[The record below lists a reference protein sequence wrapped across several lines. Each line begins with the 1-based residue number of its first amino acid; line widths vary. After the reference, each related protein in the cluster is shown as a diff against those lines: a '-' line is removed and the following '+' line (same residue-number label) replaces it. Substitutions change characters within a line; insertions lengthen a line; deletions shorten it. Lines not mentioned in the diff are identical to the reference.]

1 MARVRKTPKF
11 SMMLFRGSCFH
22 HPNHWMW
29 VMLNRKTMV
38 LEKIYPNHPKSR
50 SLILTAWNCRV
61 ELFWSSLNANL
72 QQKPTGKVMEDL
84 WRTQI
89 PVPNQQCWLLYIIQL
104 LGVYPIWN
112 SNQRLIAIIDTTLLP
127 ELSVQYIYNYIMD
140 ITNWALKSTPI
151 PSQYSGW
158 TTIDPTVE
166 EESCR
171 FPNLAIMKIPWNQ
184 L

>member
-1 MARVRKTPKF
+1 
-11 SMMLFRGSCFH
+11 MMLFRGSCFH
-22 HPNHWMW
+22 HPNHWIS
-29 VMLNRKTMV
+29 VMLNRKIMV

-50 SLILTAWNCRV
+50 SLILTAWNCKV
-61 ELFWSSLNANL
+61 ELFWSPLNANL

-127 ELSVQYIYNYIMD
+127 ELSVQYIYIYNYIID

-158 TTIDPTVE
+158 MTIDPTVE

>member
-1 MARVRKTPKF
+1 
-11 SMMLFRGSCFH
+11 MMLFRGSCFH
-22 HPNHWMW
+22 HPNHWIS

-50 SLILTAWNCRV
+50 SLILTAWNCKV
-61 ELFWSSLNANL
+61 ELFWSPLNANL

-104 LGVYPIWN
+104 LGVYPMKLQSEIN
-112 SNQRLIAIIDTTLLP
+112 CYHRYHIITRIIGTI
-127 ELSVQYIYNYIMD
+127 YIYNYIMD

-158 TTIDPTVE
+158 MTIDPTVE